1 MPAYFIVNATVTDA
15 ALLDEYVK
23 AAGSTLGAHKIKPL
37 VVTNSA
43 TVVEGQAGERVVV
56 LEFADRAAVD
66 AWYNS
71 PEYQAILGKRLDATK
86 GFAVVVD
93 GLG

>member
-1 MPAYFIVNATVTDA
+1 MPAYFIVNATITDA

-23 AAGSTLGAHKIKPL
+23 AAGATLGEHKIKPL
-37 VVTNSA
+37 VVTNDA

-56 LEFADRAAVD
+56 LEFPDRAAVD

-71 PEYQAILGKRLDATK
+71 ESYQAILGKRLAATK